1 MALKAI
7 KMTSGTFGYWDGSK
21 VVPKTPEDAPF
32 LIDEGRASELVEL
45 GIAKFVDE
53 ELKTEEEKAA
63 DEAADLQLEAELEA
77 ENIAEDIGVDLE
89 VLKVEELK
97 KIAKPYGVEWKAG
110 MKKADLIDAIKVA
123 MNGDSMNGTE
133 DPDNEEDE
141 QAFLF
146 DAADAV
152 Q

>member
-7 KMTSGTFGYWDGSK
+7 KMISGTFGYWDGSK
-21 VVPKTPEDAPF
+21 VVPKTPKDDPF
-32 LIDEGRASELVEL
+32 LIDAGRASELVEL
-45 GIAKFVDE
+45 GIAKFADE
-53 ELKTEEEKAA
+53 ELKTEEEKVA

-89 VLKVEELK
+89 VLKVEELE
-97 KIAKPYGVEWKAG
+97 KIAESYGVERKAG
-110 MKKADLIDAIKVA
+110 MKKVDFIDAIKAA
-123 MNGDSMNGTE
+123 MNGDHMNGTE

-141 QAFLF
+141 QALSF